1 MILGIPILDTLFAII
16 RRLLKHQPPFSPDKD
31 HIHHQLLGMN
41 FSHRTTV
48 LIIYAIDLLFAMASI
63 LYILK
68 DPFLGKVFYILIFIV
83 VVWFVFRTSVISP
96 KNKEVTDN
104 IIDKVEGTLKKDRNK
119 QKNSG

>member
-1 MILGIPILDTLFAII
+1 
-16 RRLLKHQPPFSPDKD
+16 
-31 HIHHQLLGMN
+31 MN